1 MLGLFAYLL
10 VGIGPNPSVFHM
22 SQVSAWGR
30 WLFSV
35 MRQQWLAWSLVMLCL
50 LPFVVLGFDSHPSL
64 DDFSDMVMRRH
75 LGFWGAQR
83 NLYFGWT
90 GRFAT
95 SLLLME
101 LSPLRWPG
109 WPSFY
114 FLVPL
119 GSLLA
124 LAGSLFALLT
134 KLTRAVW
141 SVKTRAL
148 ATGVV
153 LSLWLV
159 QAPSVAEFLYW
170 YNAVAVY
177 SLPEALFLLWLASV
191 VGLVQN
197 RRDEPGYWYWWTAT
211 AGLSVFLIGS
221 NEVVALV
228 VLAGLAGATLWAG
241 LRSRVHLMPL
251 LGLLIL
257 AVAAAALSF
266 LAPGNM
272 ARLTAINH
280 QVHLGW
286 AIVGAIGSSIY
297 LTVNWLGNG
306 LVLAATALALPALSR
321 LAAQPG
327 TPTAWLRRM
336 HPVALAVGLLGLL
349 VLTGMPSYWATG
361 GMMPLRA
368 RTAVYLL
375 FLLGWLALV
384 VTSLSWAKRQWP
396 GAQVPTAWSLPVAG
410 LLWGWLLLSFVSD
423 HNVRVE
429 HVNLGRGSNNVV
441 VAYRDWLS
449 GAAGRYDA
457 QQRARYRQLL
467 AAPAQRLRLA
477 LLVAEPPTLVYYD
490 ITTDSTYWGNSAY
503 AQFFGQRTV
512 WVGPGG
518 HAPPR

>member
-10 VGIGPNPSVFHM
+10 IGIWPKAPAFHM
-22 SQVSAWGR
+22 NSVSIWGR
-30 WLFSV
+30 RFFSA
-35 MRQQWLAWSLVMLCL
+35 MGQQWVAWALVALCL

-75 LGFWGAQR
+75 QGFWGAQR
-83 NLYFGWT
+83 TLYLGWT

-124 LAGSLFALLT
+124 LAGGLFALLT
-134 KLTRAVW
+134 KLTREVW
-141 SVKTRAL
+141 SMRTRAL
-148 ATGVV
+148 ATGIV

-159 QAPSVAEFLYW
+159 QAPSVAECLYW

-177 SLPEALFLLWLASV
+177 SLPDALFLLWLAAV
-191 VGLVQN
+191 VGLIQC
-197 RRDEPGYWYWWTAT
+197 RRGVPDYWCWWTAT
-211 AGLSVFLIGS
+211 AGLSIFLIGS

-228 VLAGLAGATLWAG
+228 VLAVLAGATLWAG
-241 LRSRVHLMPL
+241 LRRSTHLIAL
-251 LGLLIL
+251 LGLLLL
-257 AVAAAALSF
+257 AVVAALLSF

-272 ARLTAINH
+272 ARLAVID
-280 QVHLGW
+280 QPVHRGW
-286 AIVGAIGSSIY
+286 AAIGAVGSSAY
-297 LTVNWLGNG
+297 LIINWLGNG

-327 TPTAWLRRM
+327 IPTAWLRRV
-336 HPVALAVGLLGLL
+336 HPGALAVGLLGLL

-384 VTSLSWAKRQWP
+384 VTSLSWTKRQWP
-396 GAQVPTAWSLPVAG
+396 GVRVPAAWPLPVSG
-410 LLWGWLLLSFVSD
+410 LLWGWLLLCFASD

-429 HVNLGRGSNNVV
+429 HVNLGRGSNNVI

-457 QQRARYRQLL
+457 QQRARYRQFQ
-467 AAPAQRLRLA
+467 AAPAQRLRLPP
-477 LLVAEPPTLVYYD
+477 LVAEPPTLVYYD
-490 ITTDSTYWGNSAY
+490 ITTDSTYWGNNVY
-503 AQFFGQRTV
+503 AQFFGQHTV
-512 WVGPGG
+512 WIGPGG
-518 HAPPR
+518 HAPPP